1 MFVTLETLVEL
12 NERIGRDNAG
22 NPQQLAA
29 VAMGSAFTFNTCAHL
44 SRHDIAM
51 PAPPS
56 TQGEGKIIASVP
68 CSHPDDFPYRKYVLV
83 EYQGKFVSWLH
94 NLQDGGFHAGDYTT
108 MGVGVEW
115 SEDKQAALRAEA
127 LKKFAKRVVEL
138 V

>member
-51 PAPPS
+51 PAPPQ
-56 TQGEGKIIASVP
+56 TDGKIIASVP

-94 NLQDGGFHAGDYTT
+94 NLQDGGFHEGHYTDRGQT
-108 MGVGVEW
+108 IESTEETQDNLR
-115 SEDKQAALRAEA
+115 SEALR
-127 LKKFAKRVVEL
+127 LFAKRVARVL
-138 V
+138 